1 MDHSG
6 TAHHARDMEDL
17 QPAAR
22 TQARGGPTPIRRTP
36 MTGSGVRSSTNT
48 PAPPSEAGPGR
59 HHLRGTRPLRVRPVV
74 WQSDVGEASPVWHAL
89 AVTDRF
95 VVSVDL
101 TITEAARM
109 KTYASHVRFSEIP
122 DIQTTSQNVEAGVT
136 LRFGSARVTLP
147 SSVADSTHNGQPPW
161 ADRVPWTPPRHTRH
175 PDA

>member
-6 TAHHARDMEDL
+6 TAHHARAWRTSAGGSNPGERRPDTYSADTHDRQWRQELDEH
-17 QPAAR
+17 PSAA
-22 TQARGGPTPIRRTP
+22 
-36 MTGSGVRSSTNT
+36 VR
-48 PAPPSEAGPGR
+48 ELGR
-59 HHLRGTRPLRVRPVV
+59 VVITSAGTRPLRARPVV

-136 LRFGSARVTLP
+136 FRFGSARVTLP
-147 SSVADSTHNGQPPW
+147 SSSPTAPTTVSPMGRPGPVDAATS
-161 ADRVPWTPPRHTRH
+161 H
-175 PDA
+175 PAS